1 MICSLRITVQEK
13 QGRSYL
19 KDVFVTPPFRVVP
32 VGQHKSDQS
41 SYLMVMSTSP
51 GILSGDE
58 YQIDIQVKENA
69 RLQLQSQS
77 YQRLYNMEKSA
88 TQHMKVR
95 LEKGSSFFYVPHPVV
110 PHENSC
116 FTSVNQVYL
125 HDHCELMMSE
135 IITCGRKHHGEVFK
149 YRHFQNLIEIYHH
162 QKLILK
168 DNVLLQPALMPLNST
183 GLLEGYTHQGT
194 LIYISTS
201 KEPGNE
207 SNESVHDK
215 APSFREKEKSVQE
228 LIEYLFLM
236 METET
241 DIIFG
246 ISAVQQNGFVLRIL
260 GNGGEQLYNSFQ
272 KVQQVIWAQTYQAT
286 I

>member
-1 MICSLRITVQEK
+1 MICSLKITVEEK

-32 VGQHKSDQS
+32 VGQNKADHAA
-41 SYLMVMSTSP
+41 YLMVMSTSP

-58 YQIDIQVKENA
+58 YQLSILVKADA

-77 YQRLYNMEKSA
+77 YQRLYNMENSA
-88 TQHMKVR
+88 SQHMEVN

-116 FTSVNQVYL
+116 FTSVNTVNL
-125 HDHCELMMSE
+125 DDNCELMMSE

-168 DNVLLQPALMPLNST
+168 DNVLLQPASMPLDST
-183 GLLEGYTHQGT
+183 GLLEGFTHQGT
-194 LIYISTS
+194 LVYLHT
-201 KEPGNE
+201 KQVAVN
-207 SNESVHDK
+207 
-215 APSFREKEKSVQE
+215 E
-228 LIEYLFLM
+228 LIEDLFALLSKQ
-236 METET
+236 E
-241 DIIFG
+241 DLIFG
-246 ISAVQQNGFVLRIL
+246 ISAVQQKGFVLRML
-260 GNGGEQLYNSFQ
+260 GNGGEQLYNCFQ
-272 KVQQVIWAQTYQAT
+272 TVQHYIYGKKQAP
-286 I
+286 II

>member
-1 MICSLRITVQEK
+1 MICSLNITVEEK

-32 VGQHKSDQS
+32 VGQNKTDLA

-58 YQIDIQVKENA
+58 YQIHVLVKAAA

-77 YQRLYNMEKSA
+77 YQRLYNMEHSA
-88 TQHMKVR
+88 TQQMEVR

-110 PHENSC
+110 PHQNSC
-116 FTSVNQVYL
+116 FTSVNKVYL
-125 HDHCELMMSE
+125 QDNCELMMSE

-149 YRHFQNLIEIYHH
+149 YRHFQNLIEIYHL

-168 DNVLLQPALMPLNST
+168 DNVLLQPESMPLTSI

-194 LIYISTS
+194 LVYLNT
-201 KEPGNE
+201 KGGA
-207 SNESVHDK
+207 VKDW
-215 APSFREKEKSVQE
+215 
-228 LIEYLFLM
+228 IEQLYLM
-236 METET
+236 MEPEK
-241 DIIFG
+241 DMLFG
-246 ISAVQQNGFVLRIL
+246 ISAVQRNGFVLRIL
-260 GNGGEQLYNSFQ
+260 GNGGEQLYNCFQ
-272 KVQQVIWAQTYQAT
+272 KVQQFLWERELTLI
-286 I
+286 